1 MEEVYDL
8 TNSPSPPRKAG
19 LNTTRKSLVIC
30 SDDDADIESDQG
42 REEYD
47 EGSFDDEEKFCNDEN
62 LIENKFDLEDIVDV
76 VSSDGSFESERN
88 DVEEIDDWS
97 EMGGMDDLTD
107 NANANDPPPTYPGI
121 SEYFWFVGV
130 MLILRIDLH
139 TIVYTKP

>member
-76 VSSDGSFESERN
+76 VSSEGSFESEHN